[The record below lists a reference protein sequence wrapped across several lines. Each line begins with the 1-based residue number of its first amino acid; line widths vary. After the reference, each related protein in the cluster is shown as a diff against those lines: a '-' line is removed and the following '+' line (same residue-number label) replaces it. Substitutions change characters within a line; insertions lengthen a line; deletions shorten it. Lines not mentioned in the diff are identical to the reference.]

1 MPMRLL
7 RSSRRWSISQDYDEH
22 ISNVV
27 NACIGAINYESF
39 VGLCITSIADD
50 AITVKL
56 CSKTQMLAPGNKL
69 VFRGG
74 DSYEDHEGVEHYD
87 ITYILEIE
95 WLKE

>member
-1 MPMRLL
+1 MRLL

-22 ISNVV
+22 ISDVV
-27 NACIGAINYESF
+27 NARTGAFNYESF
-39 VGLCITSIADD
+39 EGLCIKSITDD

-56 CSKTQMLAPGNKL
+56 DGKTQTLTPGNKL

>member
-7 RSSRRWSISQDYDEH
+7 RSSRHWSISQDYDEH

-27 NACIGAINYESF
+27 NACAGTINYESF
-39 VGLCITSIADD
+39 VGLCITSITDD

-56 CSKTQMLAPGNKL
+56 DGKTQTLTPGNKL
-69 VFRGG
+69 VFRDG

-95 WLKE
+95 G